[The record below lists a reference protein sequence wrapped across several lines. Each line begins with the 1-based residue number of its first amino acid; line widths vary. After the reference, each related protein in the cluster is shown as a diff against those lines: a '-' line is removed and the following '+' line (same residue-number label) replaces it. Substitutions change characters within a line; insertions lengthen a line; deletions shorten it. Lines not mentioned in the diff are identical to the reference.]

1 MGVVQIS
8 KNLGLLH
15 NVAFRVIDE
24 PTGKVVQEHVGH
36 NAATDSLLR
45 GIGYYLVGNGV
56 NNQASAMLARYV
68 PNYISLGTMGLY
80 SQSADS
86 DGLPTGIG
94 LSPNLS
100 EEENYVQYSIQC
112 PAYGSD
118 GYDTSPD
125 LLNHRSVLGLG
136 NKFNP
141 KTGAINCEL
150 VSDNYLRFPISFKE
164 VISEAEAEQPHT
176 VDVVYSAMIST
187 GALAHFRGNNDH
199 IFISEAGLWSTRHW
213 ADASVNSSG
222 TVGSP
227 ENGLLAGYRIMPPD
241 EVNWDMHIPS
251 NRELLR
257 RSILSVGV
265 NQVVQVV
272 WKIQIG
278 SLSELTHISTSG
290 ECTHIWRDY

>member
-24 PTGKVVQEHVGH
+24 LTGKVVQEHVGH

-68 PNYISLGTMGLY
+68 PNYISLGTLGLY
-80 SQSADS
+80 SQSADA

-100 EEENYVQYSIQC
+100 EEDNYVQYSIQC
-112 PAYGSD
+112 PGYGSD

-125 LLNHRSVLGLG
+125 LLNHRAVLGLG
-136 NKFNP
+136 NKFNSR
-141 KTGAINCEL
+141 KGAINCEL
-150 VSDNYLRFPISFKE
+150 VSDSYLRFPISFKE
-164 VISEAEAEQPHT
+164 VISEAEAEQPQT

-187 GALAHFRGNNDH
+187 GALAHFRGDNDH

-213 ADASVNSSG
+213 VDANVNSSG
-222 TVGSP
+222 TAGSP

-241 EVNWDMHIPS
+241 EVNWDMHIAS

-257 RSILSVGV
+257 RSILRVGV

-290 ECTHIWRDY
+290 ACTHIWREY